1 MPKKNIL
8 MFIYFARAVA
18 ISLFLLVSLT
28 PASVYVFFS
37 VMGLLRL
44 SSIPPTNATVA

>member
-1 MPKKNIL
+1 

-18 ISLFLLVSLT
+18 ISPFLLVSLT
-28 PASVYVFFS
+28 PASVYVFS
-37 VMGLLRL
+37 TAMGLLWL